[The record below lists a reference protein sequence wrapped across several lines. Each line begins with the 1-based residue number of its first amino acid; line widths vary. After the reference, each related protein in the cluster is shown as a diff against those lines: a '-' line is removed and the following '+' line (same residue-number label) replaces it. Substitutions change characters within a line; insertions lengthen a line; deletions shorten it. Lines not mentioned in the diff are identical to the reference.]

1 MLRGEGVLRRYT
13 PGLVLHTV
21 PSYRRLGPLG
31 KGVQAL
37 PGAMA
42 RNAPAHH
49 DTGAIVLRQA
59 LAVLTGSATSSRPI
73 LDGQAMLQQARE
85 HLTAPCALPLAVE
98 EPELLLKECL
108 LWLCQGGLIALQWQS
123 LQALGQAP
131 SSPRWTLAVGGEW
144 SWSVP
149 FDATDMQRTAALLLL
164 DVTHATTWG
173 TGHNVHLC
181 PGRGCDLE
189 RQRWPAS
196 SGPLWTARNQE
207 GGIDLGI
214 ATAAIAMRSPEK

>member
-1 MLRGEGVLRRYT
+1 MLDKGVLRRYT

-37 PGAMA
+37 PGTVA
-42 RNAPAHH
+42 RTAPAHH

-59 LAVLTGSATSSRPI
+59 LAVLTGSATASRPI

-85 HLTAPCALPLAVE
+85 HLTAPCALPLVVE
-98 EPELLLKECL
+98 ETELLLRECL
-108 LWLCQGGLIALQWQS
+108 LWVRQGGLTALQWQS
-123 LQALGQAP
+123 LQAVGQAP
-131 SSPRWTLAVGGEW
+131 SYLRWTLAVGGEW

-149 FDATDMQRTAALLLL
+149 FGATDMQRPAALLLL

-196 SGPLWTARNQE
+196 SGPRWAARNQE
-207 GGIDLGI
+207 GGIERGR
-214 ATAAIAMRSPEK
+214 AAAAIAGRWPEK

>member
-1 MLRGEGVLRRYT
+1 MLL
-13 PGLVLHTV
+13 
-21 PSYRRLGPLG
+21 
-31 KGVQAL
+31 QA
-37 PGAMA
+37 
-42 RNAPAHH
+42 
-49 DTGAIVLRQA
+49 Q
-59 LAVLTGSATSSRPI
+59 
-73 LDGQAMLQQARE
+73 E
-85 HLTAPCALPLAVE
+85 HLPAQCVRPMDVEDPDVLLGQCLP
-98 EPELLLKECL
+98 
-108 LWLCQGGLIALQWQS
+108 WLCQGGVIALQWQP
-123 LQALGQAP
+123 LKTVGQPP
-131 SSPRWTLAVGGEW
+131 SSSRWTLAVGGEW

-149 FDATDMQRTAALLLL
+149 FGATDMQRPAALLLL